1 MGKRF
6 MRVFAI
12 AGLLAACTVVIAS
25 DAAQPSPAPVLV
37 ELFTSEGC
45 SSCPPADALLQ
56 QLDRWQ
62 PVAGVQLIVLSE
74 HVDYWNHDGW
84 TDPYSS
90 HFFTARQNAYSEHFR
105 LATVYTPQ
113 MVVDG
118 NREFTGSDGR
128 LALQACQ
135 KAAGFRKLPIRVTLI
150 SQEKI
155 SPEKGSPP
163 TSQENPATLGVH
175 IEADAQDESYKF
187 KQADIYVA
195 VALNSAESQVAAGE
209 NKGRHL
215 NHVAV
220 AQSLAKVGS
229 VKKGK
234 TFAQDVPL
242 KLDPRTDPGRVRVI
256 AFAQEPG
263 QGQVLGAALQRMGK

>member
-1 MGKRF
+1 MGKHLLRGS
-6 MRVFAI
+6 AI
-12 AGLLAACTVVIAS
+12 AVFLATCTFVSAS
-25 DAAQPSPAPVLV
+25 DVAHPAPPAAVLV

-56 QLDRWQ
+56 QLERWQ
-62 PVAGVQLIVLSE
+62 PVAGAQLIVLSE

-90 HFFTARQNAYSEHFR
+90 HFFTERQNAYSDHFR

-118 NREFTGSDGR
+118 NREFLGSDGR

-135 KAAGFRKLPIRVTLI
+135 KAVGLRKIPVRI
-150 SQEKI
+150 S
-155 SPEKGSPP
+155 SV
-163 TSQENPATLGVH
+163 SQDNPATLRAH
-175 IEADAQDESYKF
+175 IEADALDESYKL
-187 KQADIYVA
+187 KQADIYVV
-195 VALNSAESQVAAGE
+195 VALNSTESQVAGGE

-220 AQSLAKVGS
+220 VQSLTKIGS

-234 TFAQDVPL
+234 SFAQDVRL
-242 KLDPRTDPGRVRVI
+242 KLEPRTDPGRVRVI
-256 AFAQEPG
+256 AFVQESG
-263 QGQVLGAALQRMGK
+263 QGQVLGAALQRAGK

>member
-1 MGKRF
+1 MSAS
-6 MRVFAI
+6 AI
-12 AGLLAACTVVIAS
+12 AVLLAACTFVAAS
-25 DAAQPSPAPVLV
+25 DAAQVSPAPVLV

-90 HFFTARQNAYSEHFR
+90 HFFTERQTAYSDHFR

-150 SQEKI
+150 S
-155 SPEKGSPP
+155 PEKVSPP
-163 TSQENPATLGVH
+163 KTSQENPAIMRVH
-175 IEADAQDESYKF
+175 IEADALDESYKF
-187 KQADIYVA
+187 KQADVYVV

-234 TFAQDVPL
+234 SFAQDVPL

>member
-1 MGKRF
+1 MGKHFRS
-6 MRVFAI
+6 FAV
-12 AGLLAACTVVIAS
+12 LLAACLFAAGS
-25 DAAQPSPAPVLV
+25 DVAQQASPAPVLV

-56 QLDRWQ
+56 QLERWQ
-62 PVAGVQLIVLSE
+62 PVAGAQLIVLSE

-84 TDPYSS
+84 KDPYSS
-90 HFFTARQNAYSEHFR
+90 HFFTERQNAYSDHFR

-118 NREFTGSDGR
+118 NREFLGSDGR

-135 KAAGFRKLPIRVTLI
+135 KAAGFRKLPIHVSLI

-155 SPEKGSPP
+155 SPEK
-163 TSQENPATLGVH
+163 TSQESPAALRAHV
-175 IEADAQDESYKF
+175 EADALDESYKF
-187 KQADIYVA
+187 KQADIYVV
-195 VALNSAESQVAAGE
+195 VALNSTESQVAGGE

-220 AQSLAKVGS
+220 VQSFTKIGS

-234 TFAQDVPL
+234 SFAQDVSL
-242 KLDPRTDPGRVRVI
+242 KLEPRTDPGRVRVI
-256 AFAQEPG
+256 AFVQESG
-263 QGQVLGAALQRMGK
+263 QGQVLGATLQRVGK

>member
-1 MGKRF
+1 MILHMGKHF
-6 MRVFAI
+6 MRAWAI
-12 AGLLAACTVVIAS
+12 AIVLAACTFVAAS
-25 DAAQPSPAPVLV
+25 DVAAPASPAGILV

-56 QLDRWQ
+56 QLERWQ
-62 PVAGVQLIVLSE
+62 PVAGAQLIVLSE

-90 HFFTARQNAYSEHFR
+90 HFFTERQNAYSDHFK

-118 NREFTGSDGR
+118 NREFLGSDGR

-135 KAAGFRKLPIRVTLI
+135 KAAGVRKIPIRI
-150 SQEKI
+150 S
-155 SPEKGSPP
+155 SVSHD
-163 TSQENPATLGVH
+163 SPATLRAHV
-175 IEADAQDESYKF
+175 EADALDESSNF
-187 KQADIYVA
+187 KQADIYVV
-195 VALNSAESQVAAGE
+195 VALNSAESQVAGGE

-215 NHVAV
+215 SYVAV
-220 AQSLAKVGS
+220 VQSLTKIGS

-234 TFAQDVPL
+234 GFAQDVSL
-242 KLDPRTDPGRVRVI
+242 KLEPHTDPGRARVI
-256 AFAQEPG
+256 AFVQESG
-263 QGQVLGAALQRMGK
+263 QGQVLGAALQRVGK

>member
-1 MGKRF
+1 

-12 AGLLAACTVVIAS
+12 AVLLAACRVLIAS
-25 DAAQPSPAPVLV
+25 DVAQTSPAPVLV

-90 HFFTARQNAYSEHFR
+90 HFFTERQNAYSEHFR

-118 NREFTGSDGR
+118 NREFTGNDGR

-150 SQEKI
+150 SPEKI
-155 SPEKGSPP
+155 SPEKISPP
-163 TSQENPATLGVH
+163 TSQENPATLRAH
-175 IEADAQDESYKF
+175 IEADALDESYKF
-187 KQADIYVA
+187 KQADVYVV
-195 VALNSAESQVAAGE
+195 VALNSADSQVAAGE

-220 AQSLAKVGS
+220 VQSLTKVGS

-234 TFAQDVPL
+234 SFVQDVPL
-242 KLDPRTDPGRVRVI
+242 KLEPRTDPGRVRVI
-256 AFAQEPG
+256 AFVQESG
-263 QGQVLGAALQRMGK
+263 QGQVLGAALQRVGK

>member
-1 MGKRF
+1 MGKHLLRGS
-6 MRVFAI
+6 AI
-12 AGLLAACTVVIAS
+12 AVFLATCTFVSAS
-25 DAAQPSPAPVLV
+25 DVAHPAPPAAVLV

-56 QLDRWQ
+56 QLERWQ
-62 PVAGVQLIVLSE
+62 PVAGAQLIVLSE

-90 HFFTARQNAYSEHFR
+90 HFFTERQNAYSDHFR

-118 NREFTGSDGR
+118 NREFLGSDGR

-135 KAAGFRKLPIRVTLI
+135 KAVGLRKIPVRI
-150 SQEKI
+150 S
-155 SPEKGSPP
+155 SV
-163 TSQENPATLGVH
+163 SQDNPATLRAH
-175 IEADAQDESYKF
+175 IEADALDESYKL
-187 KQADIYVA
+187 KQADIYVV
-195 VALNSAESQVAAGE
+195 VALNSTESQVAGGE

-220 AQSLAKVGS
+220 VQSLTKIGS

-234 TFAQDVPL
+234 SFAQDVRL
-242 KLDPRTDPGRVRVI
+242 KLEPRTDPGRVRVI
-256 AFAQEPG
+256 AFVQESG
-263 QGQVLGAALQRMGK
+263 QGQVLGAALQRVAK